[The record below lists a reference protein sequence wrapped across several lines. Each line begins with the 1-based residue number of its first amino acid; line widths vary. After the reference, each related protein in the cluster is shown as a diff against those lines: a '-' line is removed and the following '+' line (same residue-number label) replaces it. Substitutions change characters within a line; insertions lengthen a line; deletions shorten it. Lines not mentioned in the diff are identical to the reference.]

1 MTRIPTAP
9 VATSLDSDGRPGRA
23 RLTDM
28 VRENLVAR
36 IMGGELTAGDALP
49 SEAELAQELKV
60 SKTVIREGL
69 RELAGL
75 GLVAIRQGRATE
87 VRAFDSQPFDVLLA
101 AAARSHELGFRDLIE
116 FRRALECEAAALAA
130 ERRTEAQLARLHEL
144 LEELGRNRG
153 PTPHGTEVDWQ
164 FHAQIVEAADNQLL
178 VHLFTALKPQVT
190 RMQQLLRIHR
200 QRSGLKQAYL
210 RHCELFEAIRDGDP
224 ARARRVMEKHFTAR
238 AADLIAVAER
248 LAGQARGDRT
258 TTDTG

>member
-1 MTRIPTAP
+1 MSADPE
-9 VATSLDSDGRPGRA
+9 GRPGRA

-28 VRENLVAR
+28 VREHLVAR

-49 SEAELAQELKV
+49 SEGELAQELKV

-87 VRAFDSQPFDVLLA
+87 VRAFDSQPFDLLLA

-116 FRRALECEAAALAA
+116 FRRAIECEAAALAA
-130 ERRTEAQLARLHEL
+130 ERRSEAQVTQLEAL
-144 LEELGRNRG
+144 LEELGHNRG
-153 PTPHGTEVDWQ
+153 PTSRGTEVDWQ
-164 FHAQIVEAADNQLL
+164 FHALIIEAADNQLL
-178 VHLFTALKPQVT
+178 VRLFTALKPQVT

-224 ARARRVMEKHFTAR
+224 RRARRIMEKHFTAR
-238 AADLIAVAER
+238 ATDLIAVAER
-248 LAGQARGDRT
+248 LAGQAPGDQT
-258 TTDTG
+258 TSETG